1 MAEPKRFDIN
11 KIENFLKNS
20 ADKAQTLSYWTAAV
34 EHGKT
39 VKEIDENLASN
50 VDDKQIADLLLRR
63 TDAIN
68 RRDRLIKAVENAIKV
83 KYQPQIPEIFSTVNK
98 EMQSRLA
105 ELQQQSSSVGRVQ
118 MLMSALQDENQIL
131 NYLDLDEKKRAIDRL
146 MDSNKKLR
154 EDSIANGKIVDE
166 EDYSAACQELLQKR
180 SVIKTK
186 IEDLLKTGEGGATLR
201 SLEDAEQRLTDV
213 RASVAADKSSRNGTS
228 PQKEPEPD
236 EEQKE
241 DNGHNADDSQERNKC
256 ARSLPID

>member
-1 MAEPKRFDIN
+1 MAEPKRLDIN

-20 ADKAQTLSYWTAAV
+20 ADKAQSLSYWNAAV

-83 KYQPQIPEIFSTVNK
+83 KYQPQIPEMFSAVNRA
-98 EMQSRLA
+98 MQSRWV
-105 ELQQQSSSVGRVQ
+105 EIQQQSSSVGRVKT
-118 MLMSALQDENQIL
+118 LMTTLQDGNQIL

-146 MDSNKKLR
+146 MVSNEKLR
-154 EDSIANGKIVDE
+154 EDSIANGKVVDE
-166 EDYSAACQELLQKR
+166 EDYVAACQELLQKR
-180 SVIKTK
+180 FDIKTK
-186 IEDLLKTGEGGATLR
+186 IENLLKSGDEGAILR
-201 SLEDAEQRLTDV
+201 SLEDAEQRLADARV
-213 RASVAADKSSRNGTS
+213 NSAADKSSKNGTS

-236 EEQKE
+236 DEQK
-241 DNGHNADDSQERNKC
+241 
-256 ARSLPID
+256 